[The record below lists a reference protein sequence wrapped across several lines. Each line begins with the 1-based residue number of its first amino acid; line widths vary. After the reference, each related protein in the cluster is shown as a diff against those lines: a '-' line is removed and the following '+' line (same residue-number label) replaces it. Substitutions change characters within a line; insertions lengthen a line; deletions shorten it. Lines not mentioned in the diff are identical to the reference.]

1 MLPEGSL
8 PPRAQ
13 ARALTGRVLD
23 PRALVLVVVAA
34 AMALLVI
41 WPVAQVIYRS
51 LLLTDGGLGLDH
63 YRRAIVQPG
72 NLQALT
78 NTVWVGV
85 ASAFLAMIAGA
96 VLAFLVMRTDIPGKG
111 WLRTLLVM
119 PYAVPPFFGAIAWAQ
134 LLGPQGYL
142 MRPILSLLGL
152 EQAPFSI
159 YSAWGIVFVMAIH
172 DFPLVFLTVTGA
184 LERMDASLEEAART
198 AGAGSLRVMRDVT
211 IPLVLPALLAGGL
224 LAFISSVA
232 NFGIPALLGIRAR
245 FYVLTTS
252 IYASLNIPD
261 LPLATAKSMLLVAV
275 GAAALALQW
284 RLQSGGQRYTVIA
297 GKSIHPQI
305 VRLGPLRRAAFA
317 LAIAF
322 ALVISILPL
331 FSLLLTS
338 LLKYYGAPLA
348 AASLTLKHYAYV
360 ANQET
365 IRRALANSA
374 LLGIS
379 AATITM
385 VLGTFVAYARIRA
398 KLRGAAALDTLGMLP
413 YGIPHTV
420 IGIAMILA
428 WARPPLALYGTIWI
442 ILLAYVVAYMPLSL
456 RTTSATLQQVHESLE
471 EAARVSG
478 AGPIR
483 AMRDIIVP
491 LVRPGM
497 VAGWILVFMPAF
509 RELTMSILLFG
520 LRTETIG
527 VIIFNMQD
535 SGYTQIAA
543 ALSVLV
549 VVLILGSNL
558 IVRKATRGQV
568 GF

>member
-1 MLPEGSL
+1 MPTEA
-8 PPRAQ
+8 PPVRPSRGRAPGNG
-13 ARALTGRVLD
+13 LDMRVPLL
-23 PRALVLVVVAA
+23 AVVAVA
-34 AMALLVI
+34 VAFIVV
-41 WPVAQVIYRS
+41 WPVAQVVYRS
-51 LLLTDGGLGLDH
+51 LIVDGGLGLQH
-63 YRRAIVQPG
+63 YHRAIVQPG
-72 NLQALT
+72 NLRALS
-78 NTVWVGV
+78 NTIWVGV
-85 ASAFLAMIAGA
+85 ASALGAMIAGA
-96 VLAFLVMRTDIPGKG
+96 VLAFLVMRTDIPGKAA
-111 WLRTLLVM
+111 LRTLLVM

-134 LLGPQGYL
+134 LLGPQGYIT
-142 MRPILSLLGL
+142 RPLLALLGL

-159 YSAWGIVFVMAIH
+159 YSGWGIVFVMAIH
-172 DFPLVFLTVTGA
+172 DFPLVFLTVSGA
-184 LERMDASLEEAART
+184 LERMDASLEESART

-224 LAFISSVA
+224 LAFISSIA
-232 NFGIPALLGIRAR
+232 NFGIPALLGLRAR

-252 IYASLNIPD
+252 IYASLNVPD
-261 LPLATAKSMLLVAV
+261 FPLATAKSVLLAGV
-275 GAAALALQW
+275 GAAALVLQW
-284 RLQSGGQRYTVIA
+284 RLQRGGQRYTVIA

-305 VRLGPLRRAAFA
+305 IRLGSLRRPAFA
-317 LAIAF
+317 LAVAF
-322 ALVISILPL
+322 AVVISILPL
-331 FSLLLTS
+331 LSLLLTS
-338 LLKYYGAPLA
+338 FLRYYGAPLA

-360 ANQET
+360 ANQEM

-398 KLRGAAALDTLGMLP
+398 RLRGAAVLDTLGMLP

-420 IGIAMILA
+420 IAIAMILA
-428 WARPPLALYGTIWI
+428 WARPPLALYGTLWI
-442 ILLAYVVAYMPLSL
+442 ILLAYVMAYMPLAL

-471 EAARVSG
+471 EAARASG
-478 AGPIR
+478 AGPLR

-549 VVLILGSNL
+549 MLLILGSNL
-558 IVRKATRGQV
+558 IVRRATRGQV

>member
-1 MLPEGSL
+1 M
-8 PPRAQ
+8 
-13 ARALTGRVLD
+13 LD
-23 PRALVLVVVAA
+23 PRVPLLVLVAA
-34 AMALLVI
+34 AMVVLVV
-41 WPVAQVIYRS
+41 WPVAQVVYRS
-51 LLLTDGGLGLDH
+51 LLVDGGLGLDH
-63 YRRAIVQPG
+63 YRRAIVGPG
-72 NLQALT
+72 NLRALT

-85 ASAFLAMIAGA
+85 ASAAGAMVAGA

-111 WLRTLLVM
+111 RLRTLLIM

-142 MRPILSLLGL
+142 MRPLIALLGL

-172 DFPLVFLTVTGA
+172 AFPLVFLTVCGA

-198 AGAGSLRVMRDVT
+198 SGAGSLRVMRDVT

-224 LAFISSVA
+224 LAFIHSIA
-232 NFGIPALLGIRAR
+232 NFGIPALLGIRVR

-261 LPLATAKSMLLVAV
+261 FPLATAKSMLLVAV

-284 RLQSGGQRYTVIA
+284 RLQRGQQRYTVIA

-305 VRLGPLRRAAFA
+305 IRLGPLRRVAFA
-317 LAIAF
+317 LAVLFAVVIA
-322 ALVISILPL
+322 VLPL

-348 AASLTLKHYAYV
+348 VASLTLKHYAYV
-360 ANQET
+360 TNQEV

-374 LLGIS
+374 LLGVS

-413 YGIPHTV
+413 YAIPHTV
-420 IGIAMILA
+420 IAIAMILA
-428 WARPPLALYGTIWI
+428 WAQPPVALYGTIWI
-442 ILLAYVVAYMPLSL
+442 ILLAYIVAYMPLSL

-478 AGPIR
+478 AGPLR
-483 AMRDIIVP
+483 AMRDIIIP

-497 VAGWILVFMPAF
+497 VAGWILVFVPAF

-527 VIIFNMQD
+527 VIIFNMQN

-549 VVLILGSNL
+549 LVLILGSNL